1 MRISSGLQ
9 KLAKEFAK
17 INKHLYIVGGYVRD
31 DILGLES
38 QDIDIC
44 SNLQNADLEKICKKL
59 KMKCIPINKNLGT
72 IKIFDKEEKYEYT
85 QFRSESYTQGNHT
98 PEKVEFVDD
107 IMVDC
112 KRRDFT
118 INSLYYDINNQE
130 LIDLVDGKNDIKNKI
145 IRTTNLPN
153 ITLKDDGLRILRAI
167 RFACTYNFGFEKNTY
182 KALEFYKENLISISK
197 ERILQEIK
205 SIATADLRYNF
216 HNQIFLKTFFDL
228 QLFPFAFNHSLHRLK
243 KFSKI
248 DIVNFYNLNKDS
260 RLLGFYLLIIKYYL
274 NSYTKINQL
283 KFVCNM
289 IFGLDGIKES
299 KATIRLLE
307 KIYLIFQNLE
317 YDIDTINAGINYL
330 CLTESNKNII
340 YAFLSPKAK
349 LNLTK
354 IIDIVK
360 KNNLPLSV
368 NDLKINAKDLI
379 DNNIPSVYLS
389 KILDTLYNQVIEMK
403 LANERKELISFAKEI
418 NKTFVKISNTF
429 KEKI

>member
-1 MRISSGLQ
+1 
-9 KLAKEFAK
+9 
-17 INKHLYIVGGYVRD
+17 
-31 DILGLES
+31 
-38 QDIDIC
+38 
-44 SNLQNADLEKICKKL
+44 
-59 KMKCIPINKNLGT
+59 
-72 IKIFDKEEKYEYT
+72 
-85 QFRSESYTQGNHT
+85 
-98 PEKVEFVDD
+98 
-107 IMVDC
+107 
-112 KRRDFT
+112 
-118 INSLYYDINNQE
+118 
-130 LIDLVDGKNDIKNKI
+130 
-145 IRTTNLPN
+145 
-153 ITLKDDGLRILRAI
+153 
-167 RFACTYNFGFEKNTY
+167 
-182 KALEFYKENLISISK
+182 
-197 ERILQEIK
+197 
-205 SIATADLRYNF
+205 
-216 HNQIFLKTFFDL
+216 
-228 QLFPFAFNHSLHRLK
+228 
-243 KFSKI
+243 
-248 DIVNFYNLNKDS
+248 
-260 RLLGFYLLIIKYYL
+260 
-274 NSYTKINQL
+274 
-283 KFVCNM
+283 M

-317 YDIDTINAGINYL
+317 YDIDTTNAGINYL

-379 DNNIPSVYLS
+379 DNNIPSMYLS